1 MNNTKSEYQKRLDE
15 VEMYFNTIKVLD
27 SGICKIVCT
36 DILGNQTE
44 RRIDDE
50 LSKVLKAN
58 GFLLLY
64 NLIEATIRNSI
75 SAIFGAM
82 HAQNMTFKKLTD
94 NLRKL
99 WINQEVKNLKKEE
112 LLSLFSSILED
123 ELIKFKAEC
132 VNISGNI
139 DAQRIRDIAKQFGY
153 KESRD
158 GRDLVTIKEKR
169 NKLAHGE
176 FTFSEIGKDYS
187 VSDLIKFKD
196 NTKDYLEDVLINI
209 EVYINNKEYVQL

>member
-27 SGICKIVCT
+27 SGMCKIVCT

-44 RRIDDE
+44 RKIDDE

-123 ELIKFKAEC
+123 ELITFKTEC

-153 KESRD
+153 RESRD

-187 VSDLIKFKD
+187 VSELIRFKD
-196 NTKDYLEDVLINI
+196 NTKDYLQDVLINI